1 MTFAELADERRV
13 RLEQLGGDA
22 ANLDIK
28 ALRGR
33 SPWLR
38 MRVGDWRVIYRPA
51 DPGPGWY
58 VARAVNRRDL
68 GATVKQL
75 CPRVSAPRPGGWSFR

>member
-22 ANLDIK
+22 ANLDFM
-28 ALRGR
+28 ALTGR

-38 MRVGDWRVIYRPA
+38 MRVGDWRVVYGLPNPSPA
-51 DPGPGWY
+51 GTSP
-58 VARAVNRRDL
+58 A
-68 GATVKQL
+68 
-75 CPRVSAPRPGGWSFR
+75 